1 MPKYDR
7 SALTSS
13 ILHVGVGNFHRAH
26 QADHVDKVL
35 QKAFDTN
42 KQWGI
47 IGGSLYA
54 PNRPTA
60 EKRKQLEDQ
69 DWMQTIVEQDG
80 ESEKAIVIG
89 SMTDFLPVDE
99 DNGSIQKTMMDP
111 NIKIVSLTVTEGGY
125 FLTEGK
131 FDVNDP
137 QIQYDIKNIDGTPKT
152 VYGMLVKA
160 LKHRRDEGLEPL
172 TVLSCDNLPHNGDVV
187 RSVLLGIAS
196 EVDADLATW
205 VKDNV
210 ACPNNMVDRITPR
223 TTDENREHI
232 KQKYGYED
240 SWPIFCEPFT
250 QWVLEDSFPQGR
262 PQLELLDSVTFVD
275 DVSPYEFKK
284 IRILNG
290 GHASLCYPAALL
302 DVEYVHEA
310 LEHPVIGPFLDA
322 LEYSEII
329 PTVGPVP
336 NVSLPEYWTLVA
348 KRFANPTIMDGIP
361 RICFGGASNQPKFT
375 IPVAEDNLKAGRG
388 VDGIALVSAMWCR
401 YCQGK
406 TESGADIAPNDP
418 QWDRLQET
426 ALKAA
431 DEPTAWLTEL
441 TDVYGEVGKHPEF
454 ASRFTKWMKIIQ
466 SQGVVSAMG
475 EYTEST
481 RKAEASPIRTALEES
496 TMAAAIDEAKN
507 PGGK

>member
-35 QKAFDTN
+35 QKDFDNN

-47 IGGSLYA
+47 IGDSLYA

-111 NIKIVSLTVTEGGY
+111 SIKIVSLTVTEGGY

-137 QIQYDIKNIDGTPKT
+137 QIQYDIKNIDGTPAT

-196 EVDADLATW
+196 EVDAD
-205 VKDNV
+205 
-210 ACPNNMVDRITPR
+210 
-223 TTDENREHI
+223 
-232 KQKYGYED
+232 
-240 SWPIFCEPFT
+240 EP
-250 QWVLEDSFPQGR
+250 
-262 PQLELLDSVTFVD
+262 
-275 DVSPYEFKK
+275 
-284 IRILNG
+284 
-290 GHASLCYPAALL
+290 A
-302 DVEYVHEA
+302 
-310 LEHPVIGPFLDA
+310 
-322 LEYSEII
+322 
-329 PTVGPVP
+329 
-336 NVSLPEYWTLVA
+336 
-348 KRFANPTIMDGIP
+348 
-361 RICFGGASNQPKFT
+361 
-375 IPVAEDNLKAGRG
+375 
-388 VDGIALVSAMWCR
+388 
-401 YCQGK
+401 
-406 TESGADIAPNDP
+406 
-418 QWDRLQET
+418 
-426 ALKAA
+426 
-431 DEPTAWLTEL
+431 
-441 TDVYGEVGKHPEF
+441 
-454 ASRFTKWMKIIQ
+454 FTK
-466 SQGVVSAMG
+466 GGGRLVRDG
-475 EYTEST
+475 PN
-481 RKAEASPIRTALEES
+481 RRRGPPALRHARLAQ
-496 TMAAAIDEAKN
+496 AARDRE
-507 PGGK
+507 P

>member
-1 MPKYDR
+1 M
-7 SALTSS
+7 
-13 ILHVGVGNFHRAH
+13 
-26 QADHVDKVL
+26 
-35 QKAFDTN
+35 
-42 KQWGI
+42 
-47 IGGSLYA
+47 
-54 PNRPTA
+54 
-60 EKRKQLEDQ
+60 
-69 DWMQTIVEQDG
+69 
-80 ESEKAIVIG
+80 
-89 SMTDFLPVDE
+89 
-99 DNGSIQKTMMDP
+99 
-111 NIKIVSLTVTEGGY
+111 
-125 FLTEGK
+125 
-131 FDVNDP
+131 
-137 QIQYDIKNIDGTPKT
+137 
-152 VYGMLVKA
+152 
-160 LKHRRDEGLEPL
+160 
-172 TVLSCDNLPHNGDVV
+172 
-187 RSVLLGIAS
+187 
-196 EVDADLATW
+196 
-205 VKDNV
+205 
-210 ACPNNMVDRITPR
+210 
-223 TTDENREHI
+223 
-232 KQKYGYED
+232 
-240 SWPIFCEPFT
+240 
-250 QWVLEDSFPQGR
+250 
-262 PQLELLDSVTFVD
+262 
-275 DVSPYEFKK
+275 SPYEFKK

-388 VDGIALVSAMWCR
+388 VDGIALVSAMWGR

-441 TDVYGEVGKHPEF
+441 ADVYGEVGKHPDF
-454 ASRFTKWMKIIQ
+454 VASFTKWLKMIQ
-466 SQGVVSAMG
+466 SQGVVTAMG
-475 EYTEST
+475 EYTEMT

-507 PGGK
+507 P